1 MNDIKD
7 PIGYHTLGLLSGA
20 DNYNRWMFKTLA
32 PFCSGNILEI
42 GSGVGNISECLLEN
56 FENVTLSDLR
66 SEYCEVLHKRFDKSD
81 SLEGIHK
88 IDLVETEFEKS
99 YNHLFNKFD
108 TIIAL
113 NVIEHIKDDSLAIN
127 NCKKLLKEDGKLI
140 VLVPA
145 YQCLYNQMDSMLE
158 HYRRYSQKKL
168 KSLLKNEG
176 MINIHSQYFNAAGIL
191 GWWLTGSFF
200 NHKTIPEKNI
210 NLFNKLVFLF
220 KIIDIILFYKIGLS
234 VLVVAKNKV

>member
-1 MNDIKD
+1 LNDIKD

>member
-1 MNDIKD
+1 
-7 PIGYHTLGLLSGA
+7 
-20 DNYNRWMFKTLA
+20 MFKTLD
-32 PFCSGNILEI
+32 PLCYCNILVI
-42 GSGVGNISECLLEN
+42 DIGVGNISECLLEN